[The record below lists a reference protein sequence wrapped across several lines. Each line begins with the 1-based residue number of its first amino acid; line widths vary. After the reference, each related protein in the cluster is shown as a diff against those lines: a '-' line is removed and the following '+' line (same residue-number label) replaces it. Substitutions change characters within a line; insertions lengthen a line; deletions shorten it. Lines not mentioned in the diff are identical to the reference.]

1 MLGNDSHL
9 GLTFA
14 TGPDGVGC
22 SSYPQSAND
31 TSPLVEPGS
40 IATIRLNGRYASF
53 AYVKANAG
61 VAVNQCLALSLN
73 YDDADV
79 DAPQT
84 TSESVLVG
92 TGDFTADEFNQMA
105 GYVHI
110 DANGGL
116 KQGAHAI
123 RRNTANKLFTDENW
137 LEALTTASDY
147 VTHMLNGVVLA
158 DQDAVATKHVCGV
171 AISALTSG
179 NFGWIQ
185 ISGVH
190 RKVRSVGGTD
200 PAVLGEPVMSSST
213 GGACKGWTAGGT
225 VAEDVAF
232 SFGLAL
238 AADAEAD
245 AAAEGIPVL
254 LTHCLGYWI

>member
-1 MLGNDSHL
+1 MLGNDAHL

-14 TGPDGVGC
+14 TGPDGINA
-22 SSYPQSAND
+22 SSKPTSSD
-31 TSPLVEPGS
+31 ESSPLVEPGS
-40 IATIRLNGRYASF
+40 IATLRLNGRYASF
-53 AYVKANAG
+53 AYVKAGA
-61 VAVNQCLALSLN
+61 ALAEGQIVSLGLN
-73 YDDADV
+73 HDDADV
-79 DAPQT
+79 DAAQT

-92 TGDFTADEFNQMA
+92 TGDFSADEFNQMA

-110 DANGGL
+110 DAGGGL
-116 KQGAHAI
+116 KFGAHAI

-137 LEALTTASDY
+137 GEALTTSSDF
-147 VTHMLNGVVLA
+147 VAHMLNKVVLA
-158 DQDAVATKHVCGV
+158 DADAVATKHVCGA

-190 RKVRSVGGTD
+190 RRVRSVGGTD
-200 PAVLGEPVMSSST
+200 PAVLGELVMASST

-225 VAEDVAF
+225 TAEDVAF
-232 SFGLAL
+232 SFGMAL

-245 AAAEGIPVL
+245 AAGEGIPVL
-254 LTHCLGYWI
+254 LTHCLGFWI